1 MSINLTGESL
11 IDQLKKVEE
20 QAESECRNFTSLS
33 ELEDFRIKYLA
44 RKGILAEIFENLKS
58 LSSEEKPQVGK
69 LANQVKLKVE
79 EVFERKLRELKSQD
93 SKRGQKFLDYTLPGL
108 KNWKGGL
115 HPLTQVGNEIVDI
128 FYGMGFEVVYGP
140 EIETDYYNFEALNIP
155 KDHPARDMQDT
166 FYLPDAWL
174 LRTHTSPVQIRTF
187 EKRKPPVK
195 IIAPGRVYR
204 HESINV
210 RSYCVF
216 HQVEGFYVDTNVSF
230 ANLKGVLTS
239 FVNQFFGKD
248 VKLRF
253 RSSYFPFTE
262 PSAEVDISCILCQ
275 GKGCSLCKQQGWLEI
290 LGCGMIH
297 PEVFKNVKYDYE
309 KFSGYA
315 FGMGIERICMLKYG
329 IDDIRLFYENDL
341 KFLKQF

>member
-11 IDQLKKVEE
+11 IDQLKKIEE
-20 QAESECRNFTSLS
+20 EAEQQCRHFTTLS
-33 ELEDFRIKYLA
+33 ELEDFRIKYLG
-44 RKGILAEIFENLKS
+44 RRGVLAEIFENLKS
-58 LSSEEKPQVGK
+58 LSSQEKPQVGK

-79 EVFERKLRELKSQD
+79 ELFEKRLLELKSQD
-93 SKRGQKFLDYTLPGL
+93 SKRGQQVFDYTLPGR
-108 KNWKGGL
+108 KGWKGSL
-115 HPLTQVGNEIVDI
+115 HPLTQVRNEIVDI

-155 KDHPARDMQDT
+155 PDHPARDLQDT
-166 FYLPDAWL
+166 FYLPDNLL

-187 EKRKPPVK
+187 EKRKPPLK
-195 IIAPGRVYR
+195 ILAPGRVFR

-216 HQVEGFYVDTNVSF
+216 HQVEGFYVDKNVSF
-230 ANLKGVLTS
+230 ADLKGVLS
-239 FVNQFFGKD
+239 GFVTEFFGKEINF
-248 VKLRF
+248 RF
-253 RSSYFPFTE
+253 RPSYYPFTE
-262 PSAEVDISCILCQ
+262 PSADVDISCILCK
-275 GKGCSLCKQQGWLEI
+275 GKGCSLCKYQGWLEI

-341 KFLKQF
+341 KFLRQF

>member
-20 QAESECRNFTSLS
+20 EAQAECRNFTTLS

-44 RKGILAEIFENLKS
+44 RKGIFAEIFENLKS
-58 LSSEEKPQVGK
+58 LSAEEKPQVGK

-79 EVFERKLRELKSQD
+79 ELFERRLLELKSQD
-93 SKRGQKFLDYTLPGL
+93 SKRGKEALDYTLPGR
-108 KNWKGGL
+108 KGWKRSW
-115 HPLTQVGNEIVDI
+115 HPLTQVRDEIVDI
-128 FYGMGFEVVYGP
+128 FYGMGFDVVYGP

-155 KDHPARDMQDT
+155 PDHSARDLQDT
-166 FYLPDAWL
+166 FYLPDNLL

-195 IIAPGRVYR
+195 IIAPGRVFR

-216 HQVEGFYVDTNVSF
+216 HQVEGFYVDEKVSF
-230 ANLKGVLTS
+230 ADLKGVLS
-239 FVNQFFGKD
+239 GFVTEFFGND
-248 VKLRF
+248 INFRF
-253 RSSYFPFTE
+253 RPSYYPFTE
-262 PSAEVDISCILCQ
+262 PSADVDISCILCH
-275 GKGCSLCKQQGWLEI
+275 GKGCSLCKYQGWLEI

-297 PEVFKNVKYDYE
+297 PEVFKKVKYDYE

-341 KFLKQF
+341 KFLRQF